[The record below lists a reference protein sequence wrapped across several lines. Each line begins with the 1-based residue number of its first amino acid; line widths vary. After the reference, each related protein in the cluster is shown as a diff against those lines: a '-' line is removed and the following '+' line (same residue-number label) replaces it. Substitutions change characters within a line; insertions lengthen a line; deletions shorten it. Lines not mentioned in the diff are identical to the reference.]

1 MEVKFI
7 QALTRSTQLFQGEY
21 RNVRNSPHCP
31 HACCVPPGKTEEE
44 INKVIAWGKV
54 SLENVALS
62 LGKINEEG

>member
-31 HACCVPPGKTEEE
+31 RACCVPPGKTEEE
-44 INKVIAWGKV
+44 INKVIAWGEV